1 MNVLRNYLI
10 TGGTS
15 GIGETVARHLAGLGH
30 AVWVTGTT
38 ADGVA
43 RAIHER
49 FATGGSVADV
59 TLAEMVEFA
68 FAEARV
74 GLGSLHGVFLNAGID
89 GEAKPA
95 AELDANNFARV
106 LAVNTVGVLT
116 SAQAA
121 YRHLERPGQIVVNAS
136 VNALRPEALFA
147 DYNASKAAT
156 LSIAKSLAL
165 EWSAEGLGVVAI
177 CPGYFDSRMTAP
189 YLSDPAIAAELLQ
202 GIPAQRF
209 GTPNDIGSLLEFL
222 LGPNASYLTGSTISI
237 DGGRSL

>member
-1 MNVLRNYLI
+1 MNASRNYLI

-15 GIGETVARHLAGLGH
+15 GIGETVARHLTGH
-30 AVWVTGTT
+30 GHTVWVTGTT

-43 RAIHER
+43 RAIHEQ

-59 TLAEMVEFA
+59 TVAETVEFA
-68 FAEARV
+68 FAQACTE
-74 GLGSLHGVFLNAGID
+74 LGSLHGAFLNAGID

-121 YRHLERPGQIVVNAS
+121 HRHLERPGQIVVNAS

-165 EWSAEGLGVVAI
+165 EWSAKGLGVVAI
-177 CPGYFDSRMTAP
+177 CPGYFESRMTAP
-189 YLSDPAIAAELLQ
+189 YLSDPAVVAELLH
-202 GIPAQRF
+202 GVPARRF
-209 GTPNDIGSLLEFL
+209 GVPNDIGSLLEFL
-222 LGPNASYLTGSTISI
+222 LGPNASYLTGSTISL